1 MKSLSRSFLSR
12 SFLSRSLLSRSFL
25 SLTLLAT
32 ATPSIAQSLNTE
44 VFGTI
49 DIALAHL
56 GGSGDSKTGL
66 STGGNNI
73 SRIGLRSTTD
83 ELKWGLKAR
92 LWLEAGMDS
101 DSGTGK
107 AQDGGLFFNRRA
119 TISLLSDQFG
129 ELRLGR
135 DDSASFLSLLIF
147 DPFLTN
153 GVAGTMSFA
162 MQGRPGLATAQGG
175 APIQIANAVSYFL
188 PQNLGGFYGQFQIAF
203 GEQNNHA
210 ANHRQ
215 GDYRGTRLGYRQ
227 GKFDGTFAA
236 GRLYADTRAADLDIA
251 NLALSYNFGKI
262 RPLFLWAMEKRD
274 TQKITAVQLGATAP
288 LGQSGVLRVSAGHY
302 NTENSHADWNK
313 FSLGYGHNLSRETQL
328 YAAFGWVDNKEGAA
342 RSIGV
347 QGLSAP
353 GTTLGGH
360 AHGVEMGIRHFFNF

>member
-1 MKSLSRSFLSR
+1 MKRIFPIA
-12 SFLSRSLLSRSFL
+12 
-25 SLTLLAT
+25 LALFAATT
-32 ATPSIAQSLNTE
+32 ASAQQLNTE

-49 DIALAHL
+49 DVGIAHL
-56 GGSGDSKTGL
+56 GGSGPSKTGL
-66 STGGNNI
+66 STGGANI
-73 SRIGLRSTTD
+73 SRIGLRSTTE
-83 ELKWGLKAR
+83 ELLWGVQAR

-107 AQDGGLFFNRRA
+107 SAGGGLFFNRRA
-119 TISLLSDQFG
+119 TLSLLGNFG

-135 DDSASFLSLLIF
+135 DDAASFLSLLIF

-188 PQNLGGFYGQFQIAF
+188 PQNLGGLYGQVQVAF
-203 GEQNNHA
+203 GEKNNDAPNKHQEDY
-210 ANHRQ
+210 Q
-215 GDYRGTRLGYRQ
+215 GFRFGWRGGN
-227 GKFDGTFAA
+227 FDGTIAA
-236 GRLYADTRAADLDIA
+236 GRFYADTRAADLDIA

-262 RPLFLWAMEKRD
+262 RPLFLYAVEKRD
-274 TQKITAVQLGATAP
+274 TQKITAEQLGATAP
-288 LGQSGVLRVSAGHY
+288 IGQSGVLRASISHY
-302 NTENSHADWNK
+302 NTARSKANWRK
-313 FSLGYGHNLSRETQL
+313 FGIGYGHNLSKDTQL
-328 YAAFGWVDNKEGAA
+328 YASFGWVDNKEGAA

-360 AHGVEMGIRHFFNF
+360 AHGIEFGIRHFFKY